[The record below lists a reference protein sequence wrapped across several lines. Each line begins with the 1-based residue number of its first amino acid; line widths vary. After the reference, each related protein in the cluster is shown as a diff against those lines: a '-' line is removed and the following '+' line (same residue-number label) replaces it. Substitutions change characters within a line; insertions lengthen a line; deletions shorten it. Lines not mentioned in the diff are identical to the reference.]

1 MTAMLRNLGK
11 MTSVGLLSVSS
22 AEVDQVCN
30 KLQDTQLLERARIH
44 PFNVLIALKT
54 YVDGHG
60 NKGSLRW
67 TPNEAIV
74 EALEK
79 AFYLSFKV

>member
-11 MTSVGLLSVSS
+11 MTSVGLLSVRS
-22 AEVDQVCN
+22 AEADQVCA
-30 KLQDTQLLERARIH
+30 KLQDAQLLERARIH

-54 YVDGHG
+54 YLDGHG